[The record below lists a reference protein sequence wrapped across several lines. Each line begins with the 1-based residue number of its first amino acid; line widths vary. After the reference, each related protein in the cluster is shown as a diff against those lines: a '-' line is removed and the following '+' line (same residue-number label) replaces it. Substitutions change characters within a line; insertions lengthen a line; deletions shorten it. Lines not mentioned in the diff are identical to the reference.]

1 MEVLMKIAHIADLHI
16 GRKFEDLSL
25 IEDQKYILNQIINI
39 VKEEETDALLI
50 AGDIYDKISPNTES
64 FDLFD
69 SLLGDLSRLNCT
81 VIMNSGNHDSSERLG
96 LGGRLFT
103 YHKIHIIT
111 DLLDSLTPIT
121 LEDEFGAINFYT
133 VPFIKP
139 SDVRNAFEEFKGTSY
154 QEAFHYVIEKMDI
167 NLNERNILT
176 AHQFFINAGQV
187 PELSDSETVSV
198 GGVDAIDVS
207 IVEMFDYVALGHIHG
222 PQKVKYD
229 TIRYSGSPLKYSIS
243 EINHK
248 KAIPFITL
256 KEKDNT
262 DLNFIPLKPQRE
274 VIEVKGLLED
284 LLKYEKTNDITK
296 ATVTNEEELYNAM
309 GKLRT
314 VFPSIVSMEIMN
326 TRTQHSEYLV
336 RANEIITKSHIE
348 RFNDLFQMQNNREL
362 SDKERA
368 IMNELILEVNNNE
381 TH

>member
-1 MEVLMKIAHIADLHI
+1 MKIAHIADLHI

-25 IEDQKYILNQIINI
+25 IEDQKYILKQIIDI
-39 VKEEETDALLI
+39 VREEETDVLLI

-69 SLLGDLSRLNCT
+69 SLLDDLAHLKCT

-121 LEDEFGAINFYT
+121 LEDEFGPINFYT

-139 SDVRNAFEEFKGTSY
+139 SDVRNAFEDFKGTSY
-154 QEAFHYVIEKMDI
+154 QEAFHYVIQKMDI

-176 AHQFFINAGQV
+176 AHQFFINAGEV

-198 GGVDAIDVS
+198 GGVDAIDAS
-207 IVEMFDYVALGHIHG
+207 IVEMFEYVALGHIHG
-222 PQKVKYD
+222 PQKVKTD
-229 TIRYSGSPLKYSIS
+229 TIRYSGSPLKYSFS

-248 KAIPFITL
+248 KSIPFITL
-256 KEKDNT
+256 NQKGTTALDFKY
-262 DLNFIPLKPQRE
+262 LNSKRD
-274 VIEVKGLLED
+274 VIEIEGRLED
-284 LLKYEKTNDITK
+284 LLKYEKTDDITK
-296 ATVTNEEELYNAM
+296 ATVTNEEELYDAM

-314 VFPSIVSMEIMN
+314 IFPSIVSLEIVN
-326 TRTQHSEYLV
+326 SRTQHSEYLI
-336 RANEIITKSHIE
+336 RANEIIGKSHIE
-348 RFNDLFQMQNNREL
+348 RFNDLFLMQNNREL
-362 SDKERA
+362 TDKERD
-368 IMNELILEVNNNE
+368 ILNELILEVSNNE